1 MENTTNT
8 TETLNTPESLEMEAA
23 LTGRKLIYGVALN
36 DCHGALDHQTGGHTL
51 KYSKWYGA
59 LQRVY
64 DKNETTRP
72 TYLDCTLHNSW
83 LRFSAFSKWYDMQPY
98 HDVKGYNLDKD
109 LLVPGNKEY
118 GPDTCLIIPQSLN
131 TMIIS
136 RPVSVGD
143 SASVYRGV
151 RYAPGRTK
159 PWKAV
164 ASVGETSAKVLG
176 YFTTEDEAG
185 ECAAA
190 YRRKSILG
198 VAAGMLATGEI
209 DDRIYQAA
217 VKYADYVIDEF
228 RKIRDTREPGNT
240 PARPVGYI
248 YKSRA
253 VMAQHLGRDIAPNE
267 YVYHLDANRDNSD
280 VSNLR
285 IMTEAQAA
293 TVKANHLEDVIRS
306 GVSVEQAIAD
316 HEKSTP
322 KRTCKK
328 CGSILSKE
336 QEKYCSTECQFASM
350 AASSKMPT
358 AEELQA
364 LINAGQSNVK
374 IGKKFGVSDKSVGKW
389 RAKYGI

>member
-1 MENTTNT
+1 MRNTTNT
-8 TETLNTPESLEMEAA
+8 TEILNTPESLEVEAA
-23 LTGRKLIYGVALN
+23 LIGRKLICGVALN
-36 DCHGALDHQTGGHTL
+36 DSGKSTKHQDGSQPVE
-51 KYSKWYGA
+51 YYKWRGIIH
-59 LQRVY
+59 RVY
-64 DKNETTRP
+64 DKDETIRP
-72 TYLDCTLHNSW
+72 TYISCTLHNSW
-83 LRFSAFSKWYDMQPY
+83 LKFSAFSEWYEAQPY
-98 HDVKGYNLDKD
+98 HDMKGYDLDKD

-118 GPDTCLIIPQSLN
+118 GPNTCLIIPQSLN
-131 TMIIS
+131 AILTSRYTNIS
-136 RPVSVGD
+136 GN
-143 SASVYRGV
+143 ASVYRCV
-151 RYAPGRTK
+151 QYAPGRSK
-159 PWKAV
+159 PWKV
-164 ASVGETSAKVLG
+164 TTHNGASATKVLG
-176 YFTTEDEAG
+176 YFATEDEAG

-228 RKIRDTREPGNT
+228 RKIRDTREPSNT

-374 IGKKFGVSDKSVGKW
+374 IGKKFGVSDRSVGKW

>member
-1 MENTTNT
+1 M
-8 TETLNTPESLEMEAA
+8 
-23 LTGRKLIYGVALN
+23 GVALN
-36 DCHGALDHQTGGHTL
+36 DCHGALDPQTRGRTL
-51 KYSKWYGA
+51 KYSKWHGA
-59 LQRVY
+59 LERVY
-64 DKNETTRP
+64 DKNETARP
-72 TYLDCTLHNSW
+72 TYLNCTLHNSW

-98 HDVKGYNLDKD
+98 HDVKGYDLDKD

-118 GPDTCLIIPQSLN
+118 GPNTCLIIPQSLN
-131 TMIIS
+131 TMLTS
-136 RPVSVGD
+136 RYTSMSDG
-143 SASVYRGV
+143 ASVYRGV
-151 RYAPGRTK
+151 QYAPGRSK
-159 PWKAV
+159 PWKV
-164 ASVGETSAKVLG
+164 TTHNGASSAKVLG

-185 ECAAA
+185 ECATA
-190 YRRKSILG
+190 YRRSRILG
-198 VAAGMLATGEI
+198 AATGMLATGEI
-209 DDRIYQAA
+209 DDRIYQAT
-217 VKYADYVIDEF
+217 VRYADYIIDEF
-228 RKIRDTREPGNT
+228 RKVRDAREPSNT

-306 GVSVEQAIAD
+306 GVSVEQAITD
-316 HEKSTP
+316 HERSTP

-336 QEKYCSTECQFASM
+336 QEKYCSTGCQFADM
-350 AASSKMPT
+350 AAKSKIPT

-374 IGKKFGVSDKSVGKW
+374 IGKKFGVSDRSVGKW